1 MLIQRVEI
9 LCNSVLHI
17 TIKQLEH
24 IISHIEDFYG
34 EYPKYKIDKLGNRR
48 INKPKYRKKFGY
60 YWARTINPPNDEL
73 KSIQKRIN
81 GYINNH
87 IPMPEYAFGGV
98 KGKDNIQNA
107 KLHKGKKYVFQTDLT
122 DFYPYITNKMV
133 YKMFVDK
140 GFSADIASILTK
152 LTTYNGHLPQ
162 GAPTSTTIANLV
174 FEPTGLK
181 LHRLAIDN
189 SLRFSTFVDD
199 VTMSSQNQFKE
210 LTPEIIR
217 ILREGGFRISQN
229 KTTYKSGITEVTGV
243 RLLNNSMT
251 TTKKFKEK
259 YDNKETLSAAAV
271 KGMEQYKKRIKSLA
285 DDKTISDK

>member
-73 KSIQKRIN
+73 KSIQKRVN
-81 GYINNH
+81 GYLNNH
-87 IPMPEYAFGGV
+87 IPMPEYAFGGI
-98 KGKDNIQNA
+98 KHKDNIQNA
-107 KLHKGKKYVFQTDLT
+107 KLHKGQKYVFQTDLT
-122 DFYPYITNKMV
+122 DFYPYITCKMV
-133 YKMFVDK
+133 YNMFVDK
-140 GFSADIASILTK
+140 GFSADVASKLTK
-152 LTTYNGHLPQ
+152 LTTYKGHLPQ
-162 GAPTSTTIANLV
+162 GAPTSTTIANFV

-181 LHRLAIDN
+181 LQKLAIDN
-189 SLRFSTFVDD
+189 NLRFSTFVDD
-199 VTMSSQNQFKE
+199 VTMSSQCQFKE

-217 ILREGGFRISQN
+217 I
-229 KTTYKSGITEVTGV
+229 
-243 RLLNNSMT
+243 
-251 TTKKFKEK
+251 
-259 YDNKETLSAAAV
+259 
-271 KGMEQYKKRIKSLA
+271 
-285 DDKTISDK
+285 

>member
-9 LCNSVLHI
+9 LCDSVLHI
-17 TIKQLEH
+17 TIEQLEH

-60 YWARTINPPNDEL
+60 YWSRTINPPNDEL

-107 KLHKGKKYVFQTDLT
+107 KLHKGQKYVFQTDLT

-181 LHRLAIDN
+181 LHKLAIDN

-285 DDKTISDK
+285 DGKTISVN

>member
-9 LCNSVLHI
+9 LCDSVLHI
-17 TIKQLEH
+17 TIEQLEH
-24 IISHIEDFYG
+24 IISHIENFYG
-34 EYPKYKIDKLGNRR
+34 EYPKYKKDKLGNRR

-60 YWARTINPPNDEL
+60 YWSRTINPPNDEL

-107 KLHKGKKYVFQTDLT
+107 KLHKGQKYVFQTDLT

-271 KGMEQYKKRIKSLA
+271 KGMEQYKSRIKALA
-285 DDKTISDK
+285 GE